1 MLSTKIGK
9 LFEMARKNMFA
20 PMVSEGNSR
29 ATCWIDICR
38 LLKPVPAVRLY
49 ADRRVCA
56 VCSSLSTLW
65 IWFQNFLSGRTFT
78 VHFGKPG
85 IGLGQL
91 LQLAC
96 QGDHAV

>member
-1 MLSTKIGK
+1 MLMLSTKIGK

-20 PMVSEGNSR
+20 PMVSEGSSR

-65 IWFQNFLSGRTFT
+65 ICSKISFPAEPSRSILESRE
-78 VHFGKPG
+78 
-85 IGLGQL
+85 
-91 LQLAC
+91 
-96 QGDHAV
+96 

>member
-1 MLSTKIGK
+1 
-9 LFEMARKNMFA
+9 
-20 PMVSEGNSR
+20 MVSEGNSR

-49 ADRRVCA
+49 ADRRVLRGLQFIIHA
-56 VCSSLSTLW
+56 LDL
-65 IWFQNFLSGRTFT
+65 FQNFLSGRTFT